1 MLIFKFVCLLKNLDI
16 LIDMGDGVR
25 LVCFVKYELLI
36 FNKINKIKYVIG
48 CVYLI
53 ILIEEMLLS
62 E

>member
-16 LIDMGDGVR
+16 LMDIGDVVR

-36 FNKINKIKYVIG
+36 FNKINKIEYVIG

-53 ILIEEMLLS
+53 I
-62 E
+62 